1 MVESYLGGRI
11 VVDRIV
17 DLLNVELH
25 LKSGMLFANQHLLK
39 MKTALAKIWLHM
51 EQVQHRMRFLG
62 KLIWMASMQK
72 RKPSPCFT
80 TKSAYFSLQQG

>member
-25 LKSGMLFANQHLLK
+25 FKSGMLFANQHLLK
-39 MKTALAKIWLHM
+39 MKTALAQNM
-51 EQVQHRMRFLG
+51 VTYG
-62 KLIWMASMQK
+62 ASATQDEIS
-72 RKPSPCFT
+72 R
-80 TKSAYFSLQQG
+80 